1 MAAYAQPATAPVSVS
16 ASKGGAKKGQVTLRT
31 VSIDIVEQGFVGRCS
46 YEGVPGK
53 EGYPQYRPDKVYA
66 LADRKAVD
74 AFLDELLKLDSD
86 K

>member
-16 ASKGGAKKGQVTLRT
+16 ASKGDSKKGKVTLRT
-31 VSIDIVEQGFVGRCS
+31 VSIDIVGRCS
-46 YEGVPGK
+46 YEGTPGK

-74 AFLDELLKLDSD
+74 EFLDELLKLDSD